1 MIFSKK
7 KLLQILLVQ
16 TLFFL
21 TIYACQKAEDVPI
34 DNGTVKIV
42 SLTTNDS
49 VLKAYVDTALVAVV
63 ATGDNLNFEWTCN
76 HGTLRGSG
84 DTVKYAAGQCCIG
97 LNTITCR
104 VYNDSTSVSQD
115 INITIASYYDN
126 K

>member
-1 MIFSKK
+1 MN
-7 KLLQILLVQ
+7 KLSQALVVLS
-16 TLFFL
+16 LFFL
-21 TIYACQKAEDVPI
+21 TIYSCQKADDVPV
-34 DNGTVKIV
+34 DNGTVKII

-49 VLKAYVDTALVAVV
+49 MLKAYVDTALVAVV
-63 ATGDNLNFEWTCN
+63 ATGDNLKFEWTCN

-104 VYNDSTSVSQD
+104 VYNDSTSVSKD
-115 INITIASYYDN
+115 INIRITSYYDN